1 MPRQFDNRLKAKSLI
16 IEMRSGGASDERQE
30 IIFRKLDEI
39 LPDPNYWDYLI
50 DHDLD
55 LSPDEVIERA
65 FNYKP
70 IIR

>member
-50 DHDLD
+50 DHDPE